1 MEDWSQNAWYN
12 KICNETR
19 FYETWAN
26 DDRSVP
32 FRYNIIP
39 VLNSLPDASTII
51 NGPQAF
57 RLELRQN
64 APPIL
69 LAARGLP
76 MNQIVRMERDVLACF
91 PVREFSFCDD
101 DNTNAHNAIEQIVA
115 EWGNTSVFDQVR
127 FIAMRVGTQSNVAVV
142 KNRTLDAYWETS
154 PHENTMWRTKI
165 LFKTLAF
172 ARKNADAANIELVKD
187 CSVQQLGESETT
199 TPSLPPQFCREY
211 FVKILRN
218 IAAGD
223 EIVLKP

>member
-1 MEDWSQNAWYN
+1 MEDWSRDAWYN

-26 DDRSVP
+26 DDNSVP
-32 FRYNIIP
+32 FRYNITS
-39 VLNSLPDASTII
+39 VLNSLSEASSII
-51 NGPQAF
+51 NGPEAF
-57 RLELRQN
+57 RLELREN

-69 LAARGLP
+69 LAASRLP
-76 MNQIVRMERDVLACF
+76 MNQIVNMEKDVLACF
-91 PVREFSFCDD
+91 PVREFRFCDD

-127 FIAMRVGTQSNVAVV
+127 FEAMRVGTQSNVALV
-142 KNRTLDAYWETS
+142 KNRTLDAYWQTS

-172 ARKNADAANIELVKD
+172 ARKDADLANVELVKD
-187 CSVQQLGESETT
+187 CNVEQLGDSWTT
-199 TPSLPPQFCREY
+199 TPSLPPGFCNQY

-218 IAAGD
+218 ILPGD
-223 EIVLKP
+223 EIFVKP